1 MNPIARD
8 EAWETN
14 LKDTTGFI
22 SRTVRVLQKFVEDIL
37 GSCVV
42 LATETQQE
50 QGLLQMRKN
59 NAAAKW

>member
-14 LKDTTGFI
+14 LKDTTAII
-22 SRTVRVLQKFVEDIL
+22 SRKVRELQKFVEDIL